1 MPWASR
7 IVLTIEETDAG
18 SHAAAALVLASLVA
32 LPDDLLV
39 LFGDRGFRGFDGET
53 ERFSGLFQGDG
64 DEFAVRGVVD
74 RVVEEIPE
82 NLTHALGGSAVMNTR
97 LRI

>member
-1 MPWASR
+1 MGVENRADDR
-7 IVLTIEETDAG
+7 ETDAG

-39 LFGDRGFRGFDGET
+39 LFGDRGSGVFDGET
-53 ERFSGLFQGDG
+53 DRFSGLFQGDG
-64 DEFAVRGVVD
+64 DEFALRGVID

-82 NLTHALGGSAVMNTR
+82 NLTQL
-97 LRI
+97 